1 MSAVTEQVER
11 NADARPLENLEEQVR
26 KELESAVLAHRN
38 GSKVY
43 QSLQNLNEVISTEY
57 GGRVLH

>member
-1 MSAVTEQVER
+1 MSAATEHVER
-11 NADARPLENLEEQVR
+11 DADTRPSEELEKQVR

-43 QSLQNLNEVISTEY
+43 QSLQNLNVDF
-57 GGRVLH
+57 R